1 MVALSA
7 RRRSGRRLVGSLR
20 TGKRSSRRRVISST
34 DNVLVRAA
42 ASSMASGR
50 PSSERQRSSTASSP
64 PARGRGAAPR
74 RAAEQLDGVGE
85 RKGSEVDQD
94 LAIDVQGHLGG
105 AEDPQVGGGV
115 EELHDEGRGRV
126 EHVLAV
132 VEDHEAGGG
141 LQPFEHR
148 GLAAGDVQAPRSG
161 CRRRRRPSPPS
172 RAGPTTRPLPRL
184 RRRPPAG
191 GRSRPRP
198 RSCRCRPARR
208 SRPTAWWRCDRRPR
222 RSPHSRPTSSG
233 VSDGRFPGIAVVGRT
248 PAGRPRRRGMR
259 RGSRIRCSRS
269 WSCRP
274 GSSPSSSARCR
285 RTRW

>member
-50 PSSERQRSSTASSP
+50 PSRERQRSSTASSP
-64 PARGRGAAPR
+64 PDPWPGRCAAAP
-74 RAAEQLDGVGE
+74 AEQLDGVGE

-115 EELHDEGRGRV
+115 EELPDEGRSRV
-126 EHVLAV
+126 EDVLAV
-132 VEDHEAGGG
+132 VEDHQAGGG
-141 LQPFEHR
+141 LQPFEQR
-148 GLAAGDVQAPRSG
+148 GLTARGRPGPRSG

-172 RAGPTTRPLPRL
+172 RAGPTTRPPRPL
-184 RRRPPAG
+184 RRRSPAG
-191 GRSRPRP
+191 GRPRPRP

-208 SRPTAWWRCDRRPR
+208 SRRTAWWRALAEGGDLRLA
-222 RSPHSRPTSSG
+222 TDQSG
-233 VSDGRFPGIAVVGRT
+233 VRDGRFPGV
-248 PAGRPRRRGMR
+248 AGVDR
-259 RGSRIRCSRS
+259 
-269 WSCRP
+269 SCRAI
-274 GSSPSSSARCR
+274 GDAE
-285 RTRW
+285 